1 MINAVHLISTL
12 GMLTLVASTNS
23 SFKQSVWNSTCNSS
37 VVNNT
42 GCNNSTNIPQDEPLK
57 AFDYIQVL
65 VCIAI
70 MITGFIGNLM
80 VIVIFSMRWSVLKT
94 CEVFMI
100 SLAVADILGT
110 FTIPLDRIRDILQLH
125 NKDAGDFIGC
135 QISTWLSS
143 MCVTVSSLT
152 LVAIAIDRFVIVA
165 WPLKFRNGP
174 NLVIYVTIFMTWLI
188 GACYAAPYLLHVQQ
202 SYHPSIGH
210 FCIVTLDSE
219 EYRKY
224 IVAVFILQLVIPL
237 WGMTFLYSFIV
248 FKLRPVSVSARRLS
262 ETDNVVRIRTM
273 RQRKATKLFIVV
285 VVVFTI
291 LVLPFNIIS
300 LLVQYNQIPP
310 TRGNRRIYDC
320 LVLMLAANSCVNPM
334 IYSRLHKS
342 FRKSTLSLL
351 FGCCIPEYYKYE
363 WDSKF
368 ISRSSFRRRRR
379 GTDQSTTRNT
389 TASFRKSA
397 PPVPDDLA
405 TQSASTTPRT
415 LSAVSSR
422 SSRLSSAGSDD
433 VFLRKP
439 SLKAPSRNEENY
451 KLQKIPEVNSSV
463 SVPDASISN
472 SGNATPEPKPG
483 KYIQFV
489 NCPLQDSDNEADVKT
504 TTVDS
509 SDIQLHCVPRSV
521 HARESS
527 SEDSCDGKMTNRFTS
542 NGYASLNGTPCK
554 NGNSYLNDTEL

>member
-1 MINAVHLISTL
+1 MINAVHLSSVL
-12 GMLTLVASTNS
+12 GMLSLVASTNS
-23 SFKQSVWNSTCNSS
+23 GFNQTVWNGTCNSS
-37 VVNNT
+37 AINNT
-42 GCNNSTNIPQDEPLK
+42 GCNDPENIPQIEPLNT
-57 AFDYIQVL
+57 FDYLQVTICL
-65 VCIAI
+65 VI
-70 MITGFIGNLM
+70 MLTGFAGNLM
-80 VIVIFSMRWSVLKT
+80 VIVIFSLRWSVLKT

-125 NKDAGDFIGC
+125 NKGTGDFFGC

-143 MCVTVSSLT
+143 TCITASSLT

-165 WPLKFRNGP
+165 WPLKFRHGP
-174 NLVIYVTIFMTWLI
+174 NLVTFFIIFMTWLI
-188 GACYAAPYLLHVQQ
+188 AGAYASPYFLFVEQN
-202 SYHPSIGH
+202 YHPHIGH
-210 FCIVTLDSE
+210 HCMVKLEGE

-224 IVAVFILQLVIPL
+224 IVAIFVLQLVIPL
-237 WGMTFLYSFIV
+237 WGMSFLYSFIV

-262 ETDNVVRIRTM
+262 ETENIVRIRTI

-291 LVLPFNIIS
+291 LVLPSNIIG

-310 TRGNRRIYDC
+310 TRENRRIYDFF
-320 LVLMLAANSCVNPM
+320 VLLLAANSCVNPM

-351 FGCCIPEYYKYE
+351 FGCCIPDYYKYE

-379 GTDQSTTRNT
+379 GTDLSTTRNT

-397 PPVPDDLA
+397 SPVPEDLVNQP
-405 TQSASTTPRT
+405 TSTPQRT
-415 LSAVSSR
+415 LSVASSR
-422 SSRLSSAGSDD
+422 SSRLSSAESDD

-439 SLKAPSRNEENY
+439 SLKTSNRNEENY

-463 SVPDASISN
+463 CVQDASIPN
-472 SGNATPEPKPG
+472 SGDVTPEPKPG

-489 NCPLQDSDNEADVKT
+489 NCPLQDSDIDVDVKMT
-504 TTVDS
+504 T
-509 SDIQLHCVPRSV
+509 DIQLHCVPSSG

-527 SEDSCDGKMTNRFTS
+527 SEDSCDGKMTNRFTN

-554 NGNSYLNDTEL
+554 NGNSYLDDTEL